1 MAKEKVCRNQLCPCG
16 SGRKFKH
23 CCELKNQGM
32 SLAMK
37 LVLVAGAGLLI
48 GAIAFGVSSFNPD
61 PTADGRVW
69 SQEHG
74 HYH

>member
-1 MAKEKVCRNQLCPCG
+1 
-16 SGRKFKH
+16 
-23 CCELKNQGM
+23 M

-37 LVLVAGAGLLI
+37 LVLIVGAGLLI
-48 GAIAFGVSSFNPD
+48 GAIAFGVSSFNAD

-69 SQEHG
+69 STEHG

>member
-1 MAKEKVCRNQLCPCG
+1 MEKLGRNQLCSCG

-23 CCELKNQGM
+23 CCELKRQGM
-32 SLAMK
+32 SLAMQ
-37 LVLVAGAGLLI
+37 LALLAGAGLLI
-48 GAIAFGVSSFNPD
+48 GAIAVGVASLNAD
-61 PTADGRVW
+61 PTAGGRVW